1 MTRISVRVEETLG
14 ENRQMGALLNLRPQ
28 VQLGGGGAAIR
39 TGRIIDLIGKGLTM
53 GEIVEQLTGL
63 EFNSEEQ
70 RRLTQEIVRINRDL
84 SVSFGS
90 LEAAT
95 AALSKISQEIKN
107 NQDVINEVR
116 ENQERIRNIQGLG
129 APGRVGAVA
138 SGLEVVVRQRQT
150 EGDLLALRQEKIQQE
165 VNSLKNLEEFTQ
177 TLSRLE
183 ERFGIIDGIL
193 QKVGVLES
201 QLGQV
206 IEHLNQLPQLEQDAV
221 KQGAVLAEQTDTVRK
236 SLAAVPEEAQV
247 ALAATQAQFDSFV
260 DDTRQT
266 SRQFEDIWQRT
277 MGGRGILA
285 GLFGGLLG
293 GSRGG
298 FPSILTGIGLPG
310 FPGGSGGAAILTP
323 PFNPNALAILSPTA
337 LAATNFFSG
346 GPVRAEGTVT
356 GGAGEIPG
364 ALGGATQG
372 ALGTLIFGSGPE
384 RIAALRALGLAGAN
398 IAGSALLDIAARAGG
413 PVKGALGGVLLGLG
427 VGVTAAGGFGAAFAS
442 LAAAGPIGLG
452 LGAVAGLVL
461 GIIGRG
467 RAKRRAAGME
477 EEFIRQG
484 QEIVDRYKEF
494 ENQFGPAIAQL
505 EGLKAQGMDTLLGAG
520 LGRAGHRGA
529 QNLGSNMDVLLREVE
544 RIERQREQRRM
555 LLGDFALPEFMF
567 GGPVR
572 GINAANGA
580 LLAMLHPG
588 EFVLGKEAVQAMGE
602 AALATLNSSPQTVS
616 GPGFAAPARH
626 ITVNFN
632 ISAVDGASV
641 ARFWRQSRPQ
651 IVKAVRKAIGDRAL

>member
-1 MTRISVRVEETLG
+1 
-14 ENRQMGALLNLRPQ
+14 
-28 VQLGGGGAAIR
+28 
-39 TGRIIDLIGKGLTM
+39 M

-193 QKVGVLES
+193 QKVSVLES

-277 MGGRGILA
+277 MGGVVGAFDDSIAKMVTDWFGGIRQMVSGAAMGGRGILA

-356 GGAGEIPG
+356 GGAGEILG

-413 PVKGALGGVLLGLG
+413 PVKGALGGALLGLG

-520 LGRAGHRGA
+520 LGRAGRRGT

-588 EFVLGKEAVQAMGE
+588 EFVLRKEAVQAMGE
-602 AALATLNSSPQTVS
+602 SALATLNSSPQTVS
-616 GPGFAAPARH
+616 GSGFAAPARH